1 MGYMERILERSVDA
15 KRAAQLATI
24 LSLLLIFG
32 LALITYPTA
41 ASDSVGVFL
50 MLLALV
56 LAIRV
61 YRHPRDSIVAGPMFL
76 LAANVFLPS
85 SARFDHTIPN
95 PELHFYAAGI
105 LLITLA
111 AVGGV
116 GLRAACRLPVS
127 LWAFC
132 GAAIGASVFGYL
144 HGNESSYV
152 LRQLYGTLLFAAYFV
167 LAQQCGDEETFL
179 QKARKYGVPCALAFF
194 IYYGWVFSE
203 HRIHKEITTVGL
215 QAGILSILF
224 AARAGWR
231 WKLASGI
238 MSLVPLLLVW
248 RHVIASFVL
257 ALVIILALGA
267 KSRLRRWASWCVVAA
282 IVLAT
287 LVPSCVQTILDT
299 AMGSAAMDRVLPEG
313 ARDSTSI
320 ADRSVQLLE
329 AGLIVRQSPV
339 FGSGMG
345 AVLEWQSVSR
355 AGMAQAYVDNGWAYI
370 LTKMG
375 LAGAVTFGWFLL
387 EMIRRMRHASLG
399 LSACLLSM
407 VLITMF
413 AVPVFLQFET
423 SPFVGVVAGLLFANR
438 PKPDPARPHAAA
450 A

>member
-1 MGYMERILERSVDA
+1 MEQILERSVDA
-15 KRAAQLATI
+15 KRATQLAAI
-24 LSLLLIFG
+24 FSLLVIFG
-32 LALITYPTA
+32 LMLITYPTA

-50 MLLALV
+50 IVLALA
-56 LAIRV
+56 LAIHV
-61 YRHPRDSIVAGPMFL
+61 YRRPKDSIVAGPMFL
-76 LAANVFLPS
+76 LAANVFLPN
-85 SARFDHTIPN
+85 SARFDYTIPN
-95 PELHFYAAGI
+95 PELYFYAAGI
-105 LLITLA
+105 LFITLA
-111 AVGGV
+111 AVGGI
-116 GLRAACRLPVS
+116 GLRGTCRLPVS

-132 GAAIGASVFGYL
+132 SAAIGASVFGYL
-144 HGNESSYV
+144 HGNETSYI
-152 LRQLYGTLLFAAYFV
+152 LRQLYGTLLFVAYFA

-179 QKARKYGVPCALAFF
+179 QKARKYGVLCALAFF
-194 IYYGWVFSE
+194 IYYAWVFSE
-203 HRIHKEITTVGL
+203 YGIHKEITTVGL

-238 MSLVPLLLVW
+238 MFLVPLLLVW

-257 ALVIILALGA
+257 ALVIMLALRT

-282 IVLAT
+282 VVLAT
-287 LVPSCVQTILDT
+287 LVPDNAQTILDT
-299 AMGSAAMDRVLPEG
+299 AMGSAAMDRLLPEG

-329 AGLIVRQSPV
+329 AGLIVQQSPV

-345 AVLEWQSVSR
+345 AMLEWQSVAR
-355 AGMAQAYVDNGWAYI
+355 KGMAQAYVDNGWAYV

-387 EMIRRMRHASLG
+387 EMIRRMRHASVG

-407 VLITMF
+407 VLIAMF

-423 SPFVGVVAGLLFANR
+423 SPFVGVIAGLVFAKRSKGNSATQ
-438 PKPDPARPHAAA
+438 DVVTG
-450 A
+450 